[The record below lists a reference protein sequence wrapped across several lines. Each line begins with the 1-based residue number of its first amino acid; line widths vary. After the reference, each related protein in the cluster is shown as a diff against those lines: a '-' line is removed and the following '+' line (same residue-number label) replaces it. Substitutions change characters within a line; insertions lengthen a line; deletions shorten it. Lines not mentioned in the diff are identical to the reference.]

1 MRDMKRLR
9 ELPDFRDPEAVVEE
23 KEDSVTHLPLIEIR
37 YGARDEDG
45 QQVSPEAA
53 DNYGVWMGLLDENS
67 YYEIYH
73 KRASYEGGEVIV
85 DEIDEVHTNINKRNE
100 LVNKSTEL
108 STSTSWGETA
118 HAYKELMDEWKS
130 LRNFNLPYQQKI
142 WEFFKTPMDEFYAA
156 LEENHANVKAVKE
169 NLVDQARA
177 MLEAEDLDQAT
188 KAIKDLQKQWKE
200 AGSAGH
206 ETDEELWKSFR
217 EACDAFFDK
226 KHEQWA
232 NTVLPAQ
239 EEAKAKKEALIEE
252 AIQAANLE
260 NFKEGSAA
268 FRSLMARWKEAG
280 YAGKVDQ
287 KLWDEFN
294 AHQQYFYNK
303 KKAYYDNINKEL
315 DEHYEAKK
323 ALVEEAKS
331 ILSKAEY
338 DHDFSYERT
347 NRMKE
352 INKEWKTI
360 GAAGREREQEL
371 WHKLREIMDR
381 YFEIAREYHILKNI
395 G

>member
-1 MRDMKRLR
+1 
-9 ELPDFRDPEAVVEE
+9 
-23 KEDSVTHLPLIEIR
+23 
-37 YGARDEDG
+37 
-45 QQVSPEAA
+45 
-53 DNYGVWMGLLDENS
+53 
-67 YYEIYH
+67 
-73 KRASYEGGEVIV
+73 
-85 DEIDEVHTNINKRNE
+85 
-100 LVNKSTEL
+100 
-108 STSTSWGETA
+108 
-118 HAYKELMDEWKS
+118 MDEWKS
-130 LRNFNLPYQQKI
+130 LRKFNLPYQQKI

-252 AIQAANLE
+252 AVQAANLE